1 MVFRLLNGCYCHSW
15 STRGPLH
22 VLLGSLF
29 GPFIRLLV
37 HCVSLEDPGV
47 MLQWRVVYYNF
58 LPKMFG
64 FGLLSGNCEWHDGVY
79 SWPTNQQYH
88 MTKRVRVASIVLGW
102 LVTPLHQYADC
113 YWADVAERNQECL
126 KRSLMPLILAL
137 GLWNSS
143 NGDVSHFERF
153 FSQNVLLRTILE
165 ITYHKLIPQ
174 SISSSRLTSFLCAK
188 QFSWP
193 MGITNISK
201 N

>member
-1 MVFRLLNGCYCHSW
+1 
-15 STRGPLH
+15 
-22 VLLGSLF
+22 
-29 GPFIRLLV
+29 
-37 HCVSLEDPGV
+37 
-47 MLQWRVVYYNF
+47 MLQWRAVYYNF

-88 MTKRVRVASIVLGW
+88 MTKRVRVASIVWLIGDATTSICWLLLGW
-102 LVTPLHQYADC
+102 C
-113 YWADVAERNQECL
+113 CWAIEKSGVSKTFINGTHTCIGTVLD
-126 KRSLMPLILAL
+126 
-137 GLWNSS
+137 SS

-174 SISSSRLTSFLCAK
+174 SISSSRLTSSLCAK
-188 QFSWP
+188 QLSSP
-193 MGITNISK
+193 MRTANISK

>member
-1 MVFRLLNGCYCHSW
+1 MNFLRFYCHEVSIKSLNNKEFKFSIYFSICMVFRLLNGCYCHSW
-15 STRGPLH
+15 FTRGPLH

-47 MLQWRVVYYNF
+47 MLQWRAVYYNF

-113 YWADVAERNQECL
+113 YTWTDVAG
-126 KRSLMPLILAL
+126 P
-137 GLWNSS
+137 
-143 NGDVSHFERF
+143 
-153 FSQNVLLRTILE
+153 
-165 ITYHKLIPQ
+165 
-174 SISSSRLTSFLCAK
+174 
-188 QFSWP
+188 
-193 MGITNISK
+193 
-201 N
+201 